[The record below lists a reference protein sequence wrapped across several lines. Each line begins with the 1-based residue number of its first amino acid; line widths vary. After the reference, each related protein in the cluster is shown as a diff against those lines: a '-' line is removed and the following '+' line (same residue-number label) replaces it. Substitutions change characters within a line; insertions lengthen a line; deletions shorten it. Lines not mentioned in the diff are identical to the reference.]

1 MNNLELLRPLFVQGI
16 FESKIGM
23 DRKDFKSWISTGKY
37 NISKMLDSRNIVIN
51 VNNDTVFYN
60 MLVFD
65 SCRMA
70 TASCETMESIK
81 LNENLPKSFGWL
93 AIQCYYAAFFAAH
106 SIMRCFGYICSQLE
120 KGHIN
125 MLCEYAS
132 ALNLKTEEPIESGF
146 YSGVY
151 DSCVKNLFLRKM
163 KNTHEDTWYSFA
175 ECLKSISIE
184 VLYVNGLTKNKQ
196 LLSAYLDGL
205 IIGLNH
211 NRHDKGNFL
220 SYMRNS
226 INYRQDYCSWHPY
239 GKKSLKTKKIMEMVR
254 NWSKETVPITGV
266 WKDAK
271 DIYVFL
277 LLPTMHPIA

>member
-1 MNNLELLRPLFVQGI
+1 M
-16 FESKIGM
+16 
-23 DRKDFKSWISTGKY
+23 
-37 NISKMLDSRNIVIN
+37 
-51 VNNDTVFYN
+51 
-60 MLVFD
+60 
-65 SCRMA
+65 
-70 TASCETMESIK
+70 
-81 LNENLPKSFGWL
+81 
-93 AIQCYYAAFFAAH
+93 
-106 SIMRCFGYICSQLE
+106 
-120 KGHIN
+120 
-125 MLCEYAS
+125 
-132 ALNLKTEEPIESGF
+132 
-146 YSGVY
+146 
-151 DSCVKNLFLRKM
+151 KNLFLRKM

-271 DIYVFL
+271 DIYVFFNTCTEIVNL
-277 LLPTMHPIA
+277 CFNLVNLSSNYSNTRHNMFKCWPVKFLRLAKV